1 MRTNLRG
8 EKKTHYSWKR
18 RLALWRV
25 KTAMKFCFDA
35 SKASKQAEA
44 ALMNMHMVSQFVG
57 TWAAWFIYYKWNQK
71 EHDFKALGFKLKNI
85 CIVTFSFCTLLG
97 WHWTCW
103 PRPFIHILIW
113 KWGVEEKKN
122 RPRFQTRNCLM
133 YAESWNINNFWMVGV
148 WDLYYRGVSTV
159 WQQHSTKAV
168 QWRPL
173 LVGSSTAAQRNPSPK
188 QKNKSFFLLI
198 TSVLWKQNNQW
209 VILLPNWSEII
220 YFMLKIDINSVRE
233 KTDKYESIHFI

>member
-1 MRTNLRG
+1 
-8 EKKTHYSWKR
+8 
-18 RLALWRV
+18 
-25 KTAMKFCFDA
+25 MK
-35 SKASKQAEA
+35 SK
-44 ALMNMHMVSQFVG
+44 G
-57 TWAAWFIYYKWNQK
+57 TWFQIIGLQIK
-71 EHDFKALGFKLKNI
+71 EHLHRDIQFLHITGMALDMLTSPIYTHPNMKMRG
-85 CIVTFSFCTLLG
+85 G
-97 WHWTCW
+97 
-103 PRPFIHILIW
+103 R
-113 KWGVEEKKN
+113 KKN

-159 WQQHSTKAV
+159 WQQHSTKVV

-209 VILLPNWSEII
+209 VILLPNWSEMI